1 MGNTRAALLM
11 IFSMAFFAVADAFVK
26 FGSTYMSVAV
36 LLILMSVPSALVFAF
51 LAQRAGQPPISPLL
65 WSRKV
70 VLRNFIEGIA
80 AICVVS
86 ALANG
91 ELSLVIALL
100 QGVPLFVTIG
110 AALML
115 KEHVGPRRWIA
126 VAIGFFG
133 VLLML
138 RPDADGVSV
147 GALFAVGAAMALS
160 SRDLITR
167 TMPQNVGTFQLATWG
182 TAVLILAGLLLM
194 PFTGPHALPSLPGWG
209 FALLASAF
217 NAIGYYAITA
227 AMRSGDVSYVTP
239 FRYTRLVFALILA
252 VLFFNER
259 PDALTLVGAA
269 IVIGSGLFVMWRE
282 RNANVNAN
290 S

>member
-26 FGSTYMSVAV
+26 FASSYMTVAL
-36 LLILMSVPSALVFAF
+36 LLIIMSAPSALVFAF
-51 LAQRAGQPPISPLL
+51 LAHRANQPPISPLL
-65 WSRKV
+65 FTPRV
-70 VLRNFIEGIA
+70 MMRNGIEGIA

-91 ELSLVIALL
+91 ELSLVIALM
-100 QGVPLFVTIG
+100 QAVPLFVTIG
-110 AALML
+110 AVIVL
-115 KEHVGPRRWIA
+115 KERVGPRRWIA
-126 VAIGFFG
+126 VAIGFCG

-138 RPDADGVSV
+138 RPDASGVSI
-147 GALFAVGAAMALS
+147 GALFAIGAAMALS
-160 SRDLITR
+160 VRDLITR
-167 TMPQNVGTFQLATWG
+167 TMPKNVGTFQLATWG

-194 PFTGPHALPSLPGWG
+194 PFTGPHIVPSLVGWG
-209 FALLASAF
+209 FALLASMF
-217 NAIGYYAITA
+217 NAVGYYSITA

-239 FRYTRLVFALILA
+239 FRYTRLIFALVLA
-252 VLFFNER
+252 VLFFHER
-259 PDALTLVGAA
+259 PDALTLIGAA

-282 RNANVNAN
+282 RNAPVSVN